1 MRTVYQMRTSK
12 NPKLRVLVALIFST
26 LIHAIVLILGVL
38 LHWFLPEAVEP
49 AAKKEVERPFELT
62 VQEEVRQK
70 DPVIAR
76 VMPTKPAPIEVEKEK
91 VKEEEPEKIEEKA
104 EPVPELPPKAPDMK
118 AVIQE
123 TNDEVPDQ
131 TTYMSDS
138 ANKVEEETRAEDVT
152 LAEVEPGKAA
162 PEPEPQPSLEQEQK
176 AQEAQ
181 EAMTMEAAREAQQ
194 AQESQEAQTAELA
207 EDVNAS
213 ESTVKPSS
221 LFRMNMAQA
230 ESVIGRK
237 SQDAREEKVAR
248 KGPRLLANFEQSQE
262 ALKASL
268 ENFIYE
274 IKPGNHT
281 AVNAVA
287 NPAASYLARV
297 HNRIHVRWADDY
309 LMYLDTQVDRSS
321 PLQDSRLLTILEYV
335 IDAETGAVER
345 VNIVKTS
352 GNLQYDAAAVT
363 VSMAAGPHPSPPSQA
378 ISHNGKVYIHW
389 QFARDQR
396 QCGTYGASIF
406 LLHKE
411 G

>member
-1 MRTVYQMRTSK
+1 MRTVYQMTTSK
-12 NPKLRVLVALIFST
+12 NPKLRLLIALSVST
-26 LIHAIVLILGVL
+26 LIHALVLLVGVL
-38 LHWFLPEAVEP
+38 FHVFLPEAVEP
-49 AAKKEVERPFELT
+49 VAKKEVERPFELS
-62 VQEEVRQK
+62 VQEEVRPKQ
-70 DPVIAR
+70 DVIAM
-76 VMPTKPAPIEVEKEK
+76 VKPTKALPIEDEEDEKK
-91 VKEEEPEKIEEKA
+91 EEPEKIEEKA
-104 EPVPELPPKAPDMK
+104 EPVPELPPKAPNMK
-118 AVIQE
+118 AVNQE
-123 TNDEVPDQ
+123 TNDEAPVSAKF
-131 TTYMSDS
+131 MSDN

-152 LAEVEPGKAA
+152 LEDVEPGKAEA
-162 PEPEPQPSLEQEQK
+162 KSEPQVSHEQEQK
-176 AQEAQ
+176 AQEAR
-181 EAMTMEAAREAQQ
+181 EAMTPEAAREAQQ
-194 AQESQEAQTAELA
+194 AQEAQEAHTSELA
-207 EDVNAS
+207 QDTHAS
-213 ESTVKPSS
+213 ESSVKPSS

-237 SQDAREEKVAR
+237 SQNAREEKVAQ

-287 NPAASYLARV
+287 NPAASYLTRI

-321 PLQDSRLLTILEYV
+321 PLQDSKLLTTLEYV
-335 IDAETGAVER
+335 IDAKTGALER

-363 VSMAAGPHPSPPSQA
+363 VSMAAGPHPSPPSEA
-378 ISHNGKVYIHW
+378 ISHNGKVYVHW